1 MSKRN
6 AGRRGRPRKRRA
18 ASAGAALAEEAS
30 AEAAQSASSP
40 AAGASGQLTAPRRA
54 AAGRRT
60 SRGARDPG
68 AVTLDRSRR
77 DPGGVGE
84 RPEAP
89 WHPWPFSELL
99 ILVGAIG
106 TIVGFGTGATATLFA
121 GLGAVVLGTL
131 EFTIR
136 EHRAGYRSH
145 AALLAAVPTALL
157 HGGVALGLYAAGA
170 RGAVLVLAPLL
181 VDVPVFWLLYRM
193 LKARF
198 DDARRER
205 VFALKR
211 R

>member
-6 AGRRGRPRKRRA
+6 AGRRGRPRKRGPA
-18 ASAGAALAEEAS
+18 
-30 AEAAQSASSP
+30 P
-40 AAGASGQLTAPRRA
+40 AAPAARRS
-54 AAGRRT
+54 T
-60 SRGARDPG
+60 RGSRDPG

-84 RPEAP
+84 RPQAP

-106 TIVGFGTGATATLFA
+106 TIVGFTTGATATLFA
-121 GLGAVVLGTL
+121 SIGAVVLGTL

-145 AALLAAVPTALL
+145 AALLAALPTALV

-170 RGAVLVLAPLL
+170 RGGVLVLAPLL
-181 VDVPVFWLLYRM
+181 VDVPVFWLLYRY
-193 LKARF
+193 LRARF
-198 DDARRER
+198 EDARRER
-205 VFALKR
+205 L
-211 R
+211 

>member
-1 MSKRN
+1 VSKRN
-6 AGRRGRPRKRRA
+6 AGRRGRPRKRRSPSGEGKA
-18 ASAGAALAEEAS
+18 QA
-30 AEAAQSASSP
+30 AEATVATEQP
-40 AAGASGQLTAPRRA
+40 PAPRAARA
-54 AAGRRT
+54 RG

-68 AVTLDRSRR
+68 ALATPDRARR

-106 TIVGFGTGATATLFA
+106 TIVGFAGSRPAVLFA
-121 GLGAVVLGTL
+121 GLGAVLLGTL

-136 EHRAGYRSH
+136 EHRTGYRSH

-157 HGGVALGLYAAGA
+157 HGGIALCLFALGA
-170 RGAVLVLAPLL
+170 RGGVLVLAPLA
-181 VDVPVFWLLYRM
+181 VDVPFFWLFYRF
-193 LKARF
+193 LRARF
-198 DDARRER
+198 EDARRER
-205 VFALKR
+205 VFALGR

>member
-6 AGRRGRPRKRRA
+6 AGRRGRARKRRA
-18 ASAGAALAEEAS
+18 A
-30 AEAAQSASSP
+30 P
-40 AAGASGQLTAPRRA
+40 AASQPGGGA
-54 AAGRRT
+54 AAGRADGAPAARDLGASELT
-60 SRGARDPG
+60 ATRGATRQRGARRG
-68 AVTLDRSRR
+68 AADRGVHR

-106 TIVGFGTGATATLFA
+106 TIVGVVKEDTRLLFA
-121 GLGAVVLGTL
+121 GLGAVVIGTV

-136 EHRAGYRSH
+136 EHRSGYRSH
-145 AALLAAVPTALL
+145 SALLAAVPTALV
-157 HGGVALGLYAAGA
+157 HGGLALGLFALGAHGVAL
-170 RGAVLVLAPLL
+170 VIAPLL
-181 VDVPVFWLLYRM
+181 IDVPLFWLLFRT
-193 LKARF
+193 LRARF

-205 VFALKR
+205 VFALGR

>member
-6 AGRRGRPRKRRA
+6 AGRRGRPRKRRPA
-18 ASAGAALAEEAS
+18 PAGPASADGAS
-30 AEAAQSASSP
+30 GEAAQTAASP
-40 AAGASGQLTAPRRA
+40 RAAPGQLTAPRPA
-54 AAGRRT
+54 SSGRREG
-60 SRGARDPG
+60 RVARDPG
-68 AVTLDRSRR
+68 AVTLDRARR

-170 RGAVLVLAPLL
+170 RGVVLVLAPLL

>member
-6 AGRRGRPRKRRA
+6 AGRRGRPRKRRS
-18 ASAGAALAEEAS
+18 ASAGPALAEGTS
-30 AEAAQSASSP
+30 GEAAQTGSSP
-40 AAGASGQLTAPRRA
+40 AAASGQLTAPHP
-54 AAGRRT
+54 AGGARRT
-60 SRGARDPG
+60 GRGARDPG

-106 TIVGFGTGATATLFA
+106 TIVGFGTGASATLFA
-121 GLGAVVLGTL
+121 GIGAVLLGTL

-136 EHRAGYRSH
+136 EHRTGYRSH

-170 RGAVLVLAPLL
+170 SGAVLVLGPLL
-181 VDVPVFWLLYRM
+181 VDVPVFWLLYRT

>member
-18 ASAGAALAEEAS
+18 APAGTALAEGAS
-30 AEAAQSASSP
+30 GEAAQAASSP
-40 AAGASGQLTAPRRA
+40 RVAPGQLKAPRA
-54 AAGRRT
+54 AAGRREG
-60 SRGARDPG
+60 RGARDPG
-68 AVTLDRSRR
+68 AVTPDRSRR

-145 AALLAAVPTALL
+145 AALLAAVPTALV

-170 RGAVLVLAPLL
+170 RGGVLVLAPLL

>member
-18 ASAGAALAEEAS
+18 APAGPALAEGAS
-30 AEAAQSASSP
+30 SEAAQAAASP
-40 AAGASGQLTAPRRA
+40 RAAPGQLTAPRPPA
-54 AAGRRT
+54 TGRREG
-60 SRGARDPG
+60 RGARDPG
-68 AVTLDRSRR
+68 AVTLDHSRR

-106 TIVGFGTGATATLFA
+106 TIVGFSTGATATLFA